1 MVGTSITH
9 TSTATAAAA
18 AFICRRNQHTHTHIG
33 AIVLL
38 TVRSPASSRLGL
50 ASSFR
55 RHPVRTCGAQQI
67 EWWLFINWRRFLG
80 SKMHQTSQLG

>member
-9 TSTATAAAA
+9 TSTATAAAT
-18 AFICRRNQHTHTHIG
+18 FICRRNQHTHTHTHIG
-33 AIVLL
+33 TIVLL

-50 ASSFR
+50 ASYFR

-67 EWWLFINWRRFLG
+67 EW
-80 SKMHQTSQLG
+80 

>member
-9 TSTATAAAA
+9 TSTATAAAT
-18 AFICRRNQHTHTHIG
+18 FICRWNQHTHTHIG

-67 EWWLFINWRRFLG
+67 EW
-80 SKMHQTSQLG
+80 

>member
-1 MVGTSITH
+1 MVGTSITR

-18 AFICRRNQHTHTHIG
+18 AFICRRNQHTHTHTHIG
-33 AIVLL
+33 TIVLL

-67 EWWLFINWRRFLG
+67 EW
-80 SKMHQTSQLG
+80 